1 MASFRRPTLHPG
13 RAHARPA
20 AVPLSA
26 LPLKRLC
33 RHHAPTGR
41 IRPDKPVPHPHPGH
55 PRVFT
60 PRPDPAGIT
69 RDIGVGVDTAIGR
82 NILEDR
88 VLRTGEVIPLRRH
101 ARAVDPMV
109 TRLHADRHPV
119 GDGLTLLNDV
129 RGLGGDGGG
138 EAWRGGL
145 VLVQNDHH
153 DGLVHVPDMH
163 DGVIPLVDVV
173 VGVPC
178 HDLLHGH
185 VGIIVESSVD
195 VIWLRAC
202 VVILVGLDVG
212 VPCGL
217 PLVLAAQ
224 FSMVGVVERGA
235 IVLVAARD
243 EHGTD
248 RDHTAV
254 AIALTGMTPVEAAHA
269 LGVGGVERCL
279 HLGRTNRTTNV
290 LAADG
295 RASRVKCPLNGL
307 IIGRP
312 TERTRRHITRV
323 GKRPVPVL
331 PEHMRNA
338 AATDPTTGILA
349 SAATASIG
357 RGSND
362 AARGKGRHSRKQGNT
377 LPQPFRLALG
387 RSLRIMLLQ
396 LHNAP

>member
-1 MASFRRPTLHPG
+1 
-13 RAHARPA
+13 
-20 AVPLSA
+20 
-26 LPLKRLC
+26 
-33 RHHAPTGR
+33 
-41 IRPDKPVPHPHPGH
+41 
-55 PRVFT
+55 
-60 PRPDPAGIT
+60 
-69 RDIGVGVDTAIGR
+69 
-82 NILEDR
+82 
-88 VLRTGEVIPLRRH
+88 
-101 ARAVDPMV
+101 MV
-109 TRLHADRHPV
+109 TRLHADRHLV
-119 GDGLTLLNDV
+119 GDGLALLNDV

-138 EAWRGGL
+138 EAWRGRL

-153 DGLVHVPDMH
+153 DGLVHVRDMH

-173 VGVPC
+173 VGVPR

-185 VGIIVESSVD
+185 VGIIGESSVNA
-195 VIWLRAC
+195 IFLCAC
-202 VVILVGLDVG
+202 VPIVRGLDVG

-312 TERTRRHITRV
+312 TERTRRHIIRV

-338 AATDPTTGILA
+338 AATDPATGILA
-349 SAATASIG
+349 SAATARVG
-357 RGSND
+357 CGSND
-362 AARGKGRHSRKQGNT
+362 AARGQGSQGRDSGHG
-377 LPQPFRLALG
+377 LPQPTRLAPG
-387 RSLRIMLLQ
+387 RSLNIMLVK
-396 LHNAP
+396 LHNSPNLELQSHWPRLNTQGTSTARPSQKVATDYGLGLRETWRGTARFALGANGATGLRKAGSRASYPPLRTNR